1 MSETRIPGFCALC
14 RSRCGAI
21 AVVENDRLVRLE
33 PDPSH
38 PTGVALCVKGR
49 ATPEIEGNP
58 NRLLYPM
65 KRTAPKGAAD
75 PGFVRI
81 SWDEALDRSA
91 AALRAI
97 AAAHGPE
104 AVAFA
109 VSSPSATPISDGL
122 DFIERFINRFGSPN
136 ICNATELC
144 NWHKDHGHRYTF
156 GRGIG
161 TPDFA
166 RAETIVLWGHNPSTA
181 WLDHATAV
189 AEAKA
194 RGATL
199 IVVDPRRAGF
209 AARADAWLRVRP
221 GTDAALA
228 LGLLRETLRRGAFDE
243 AFLRR
248 WTNAPLLVRRDT
260 GRFLRAQ
267 ELAPDM
273 PAGWLVGWNAKT
285 SSPLFYDPQR
295 ACYLGGELP
304 ALDAA
309 PAISPASGAAASG
322 AAASAAIACATA
334 FALLRERAEPW
345 TPAETARIT
354 GVPAAEIERAA
365 ALIAARRPCAYYCWT
380 GIGQH
385 ANATQTDRAI
395 AILMA
400 LTGSFDA
407 PGGNV
412 DFGQPP
418 MAPVNGADFL
428 GAAQRAK
435 MIGRDEHPLGP
446 ARFGGGVT
454 SALLY
459 RAILEGK
466 PYPVRGLMSFG
477 ANLLV
482 TRGDG
487 ERGRRALQALDFYVH
502 ADPVLNRTARE
513 ADIVLPV
520 NTQWEREALRAG
532 FEISEAAASLIQLR
546 KRAVPPAGESR
557 SDTEI
562 AFALAERLGFGADF
576 WHGDIDA
583 ALAHR
588 LAPSGVSL
596 AELRARPEGIAAARQ
611 FGYRRHEQPQG
622 DGFRGVD
629 TPTRLVEL
637 YSEQFRDAGYDPL
650 PHHAPTPAAAGYPLT
665 LTMAKLPHY
674 CHSQHRDV
682 PSLRR
687 RVPDPVVDLHP
698 EAARARGIGEGD
710 WVVVSTARGAVRLKA
725 RLDPHLAP
733 DVACAQYGWAEANA
747 NALVGG
753 APDPISGSVTHHGF
767 PCEIS
772 PAEAP

>member
-1 MSETRIPGFCALC
+1 MGETRIPGFCALC
-14 RSRCGAI
+14 RSRCGAV
-21 AVVENDRLVRLE
+21 AVIENEKLVRLE

-49 ATPEIEGNP
+49 ASPEIVANP
-58 NRLLYPM
+58 NRLLFPM

-81 SWDEALDRSA
+81 SWDEALDRTA
-91 AALRAI
+91 AALGGI
-97 AAAHGPE
+97 AARHGPE

-122 DFIERFINRFGSPN
+122 EFIERFINRFGSPN

-144 NWHKDHGHRYTF
+144 NWHKDHAHRYTF
-156 GRGIG
+156 GRGIC

-194 RGATL
+194 RGAAL
-199 IVVDPRRAGF
+199 VVVDPRRAGF

-228 LGLLRETLRRGAFDE
+228 LGLIRETLVRGLADQDFV
-243 AFLRR
+243 RR
-248 WTNAPLLVRRDT
+248 WTNAPLLVRDDT

-267 ELAPDM
+267 DIDPGL
-273 PAGWLVGWNAKT
+273 PAGRLVAWDAVADA
-285 SSPLFYDPQR
+285 PAFYDPAR
-295 ACYLGGELP
+295 AAYVDAAAVP
-304 ALDAA
+304 ALRAA
-309 PAISPASGAAASG
+309 RAIRTAAGPVACTT
-322 AAASAAIACATA
+322 ALDLLIA
-334 FALLRERAEPW
+334 RVEPW
-345 TPAETARIT
+345 TPEATARAT
-354 GVPAAEIERAA
+354 GVPAADIERAA
-365 ALIAARRPCAYYCWT
+365 ALIGARRPCAYYCWT
-380 GIGQH
+380 GVGQH

-395 AILMA
+395 AILLA

-418 MAPVNGADFL
+418 VAPVGGAAFL
-428 GAAQRAK
+428 GTEQRAK
-435 MIGRDEHPLGP
+435 MIGRDDHPMGP
-446 ARFGGGVT
+446 AHFGGGVT

-459 RAILEGK
+459 RAILEER
-466 PYPVRGLMSFG
+466 PYKLRALMSFG

-482 TRGDG
+482 TRGDPA
-487 ERGRRALQALDFYVH
+487 RGRAALRALEFYVH
-502 ADPVLNRTARE
+502 ADPVLNATAAE

-532 FEISEAAASLIQLR
+532 FEINEAAAALIQLR
-546 KRAVPPAGESR
+546 KAVVPSAGESR

-562 AFALAERLGFGADF
+562 VFALAERLGFGGDF
-576 WHGDIDA
+576 WNGSIDA

-588 LAPSGVSL
+588 LAPTGVTL
-596 AELRARPEGIAAARQ
+596 AELRARPAGIAVAREYL
-611 FGYRRHEQPQG
+611 YRRHAAPSG
-622 DGFRGVD
+622 AGFRGVD
-629 TPTRLVEL
+629 TPTRLVEI
-637 YSEQFRDAGYDPL
+637 YSEPLREAGYDPL
-650 PHHAPTPAAAGYPLT
+650 PHHAESEAPRAYPLV
-665 LTMAKLPHY
+665 LTMAKVPHY
-674 CHSQHRDV
+674 CHSQHRDI
-682 PSLRR
+682 PGLRR
-687 RVPDPVVDLHP
+687 RMPDPLVELHP
-698 EAARARGIGEGD
+698 EAAQARGIADGD
-710 WVVVSTARGAVRLKA
+710 WVEVSTARGTVRLRAK
-725 RLDPHLAP
+725 LDPHLAP

-753 APDPISGSVTHHGF
+753 EAPDPISGSVTHRGLR
-767 PCEIS
+767 CEIA
-772 PAEAP
+772 PAPRPKA